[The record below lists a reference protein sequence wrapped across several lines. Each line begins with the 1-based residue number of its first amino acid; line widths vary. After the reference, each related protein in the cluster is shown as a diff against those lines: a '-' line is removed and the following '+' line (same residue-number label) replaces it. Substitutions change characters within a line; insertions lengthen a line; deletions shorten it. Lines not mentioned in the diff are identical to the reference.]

1 MSYAVGV
8 VTGSLGTVADRG
20 KPDSREVGERI
31 KRRRAELGMKR
42 RELAEAAGISYPYIS
57 QLETGSR
64 DASLPTQIAIARALD
79 VSLDALFAPE
89 DLPGSSPSSTTAPP
103 VSGSPNHP
111 GAAPPATT
119 PSPFPSTTSIL
130 DMVVE
135 AATQQIERLPTSMR
149 VDALNKIQLRV
160 MRSLAPSSRIIEHLG
175 PDEVFVFGSNAR
187 GIHDGGA
194 ARQAFEKFGAEWG
207 NGHGRQG
214 ASYAIDTMSGF
225 PTLTA
230 EVKTFLNYAR
240 RHPRLRFLL
249 TPIGTGIAGYRA
261 DQIAPLFANRPDN
274 VFLPPEFTALLDNK
288 I

>member
-1 MSYAVGV
+1 M
-8 VTGSLGTVADRG
+8 ADPG

-31 KRRRAELGMKR
+31 KRRRDELGMKR
-42 RELAEAAGISYPYIS
+42 KTLAEAAGISYPYIS

-64 DASLPTQIAIARALD
+64 DASLPTQIALARALD

-89 DLPGSSPSSTTAPP
+89 DLPRSSSSSAAALIPLGSPDLSGWAPSATAPSPSA
-103 VSGSPNHP
+103 
-111 GAAPPATT
+111 
-119 PSPFPSTTSIL
+119 STTSIL
-130 DMVVE
+130 DTVVE

-149 VDALNKIQLRV
+149 VDALNKIHLRV
-160 MRSLAPSSRIIEHLG
+160 MRSLAPSSHIIEYLA

-214 ASYAIDTMSGF
+214 ASYAIVTMSGF
-225 PTLTA
+225 PTLAA
-230 EVKTFLNYAR
+230 EVKKFLDYAR
-240 RHPRLRFLL
+240 RHPQLRFLVA
-249 TPIGTGIAGYRA
+249 PIGTGIAGYRA
-261 DQIAPLFANRPDN
+261 DQVAPLFANRPDN
-274 VFLPPEFTALLDNK
+274 VFLPPEFKALLDNE